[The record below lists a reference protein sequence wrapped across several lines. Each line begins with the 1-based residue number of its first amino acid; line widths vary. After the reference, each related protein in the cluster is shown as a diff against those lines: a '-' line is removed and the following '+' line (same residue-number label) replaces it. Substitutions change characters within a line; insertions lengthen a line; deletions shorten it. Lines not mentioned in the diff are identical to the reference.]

1 MATTSRPSAFRFAV
15 VAVASVILSLLVTP
29 VSCDDAA
36 PEAMIEHSQQHNDT
50 ASSRRNLWAPARGSG
65 WSYGG
70 ATWYGSP
77 YGAGSDGGAC
87 GYQGAVSQRPF
98 RSMIA
103 AGGPSLFKNG
113 KGCGGCYQ
121 IRCTGNRACSG
132 RPVTV
137 TITDSCPGGAC
148 LAESAHFD
156 MSGTA
161 FGAMANRGMADRLRS
176 AGILKIQYKRVPC
189 NYKGMAINFKVDAG
203 SNPYY
208 LAVLIMYLSGDGDI
222 AKVDIMQ
229 AGCNSWEPMQQSWGA
244 VWRIN
249 SNNGQPLRAPFSVR
263 ITSGSGKVIVA
274 RNAIP
279 ARWGAGA
286 TYRSTVNYRY

>member
-1 MATTSRPSAFRFAV
+1 MASRPSTFRFAV
-15 VAVASVILSLLVTP
+15 VAVLSTLPLV
-29 VSCDDAA
+29 
-36 PEAMIEHSQQHNDT
+36 
-50 ASSRRNLWAPARGSG
+50 ASSASGHENPEPVVRDSPQNGTNRRYLWASSSARGYGG
-65 WSYGG
+65 WSSGG

-77 YGAGSDGGAC
+77 NGAGSDGGAC
-87 GYQGAVSQRPF
+87 GYHGDVSQRPF
-98 RSMIA
+98 KSMIA

-113 KGCGGCYQ
+113 KGCGACYQ

-137 TITDSCPGGAC
+137 TVTDSCPGGAC

-161 FGAMANRGMADRLRS
+161 FGAMANNRGMADRLRS
-176 AGILKIQYKRVPC
+176 AGILKIQYRRVAC
-189 NYKGMAINFKVDAG
+189 NYNGRTVSFKVDAG

-208 LAVLIMYLSGDGDI
+208 LAVLIEYVAGDGDI
-222 AKVDIMQ
+222 SAADIMQ
-229 AGCNSWEPMQQSWGA
+229 AGCDSWAPMQQSWGA
-244 VWRIN
+244 VWRVN

-263 ITSGSGKVIVA
+263 VTSGSGKVLVV

-279 ARWGAGA
+279 AGWTAGR
-286 TYRSTVNYRY
+286 TYRSTVNYGY